1 MSNFANKV
9 TSAAPCHTVFVR
21 TKRKRFAY
29 VKAGNGQDRVSCVV
43 GGGVRCSLQ
52 GVGGDGLPIP
62 QPVWRFGTLRQALQR
77 DAHAIGRRE
86 HPDLAGILPKEG
98 RKPMTLY
105 HGSTVDIPH
114 VDLAKSKPNKDF
126 GRAFYLSDDE
136 QQALEMAQFRAEFE
150 DSTPIVNVY
159 EFDEA
164 LFEEFQI
171 KRFQDY
177 TEEWAHFVY
186 DHRTEPNGRTLHDYD
201 IVYGPIAND
210 RIGAQITRY
219 KQGYIS
225 FEEFLKRIQY
235 IKGITFQYAFCTQRA
250 IDKLIKQTS
259 R

>member
-1 MSNFANKV
+1 MK
-9 TSAAPCHTVFVR
+9 
-21 TKRKRFAY
+21 
-29 VKAGNGQDRVSCVV
+29 
-43 GGGVRCSLQ
+43 
-52 GVGGDGLPIP
+52 
-62 QPVWRFGTLRQALQR
+62 
-77 DAHAIGRRE
+77 
-86 HPDLAGILPKEG
+86 
-98 RKPMTLY
+98 LY

-136 QQALEMAQFRAEFE
+136 QQALEMAQFRAEFDE
-150 DSTPIVNVY
+150 ATPIVNVY

-164 LFEEFQI
+164 LFEKFQI
-171 KRFQDY
+171 KRFEAY

-210 RIGAQITRY
+210 RVGAQITRY

-235 IKGITFQYAFCTQRA
+235 IKGITFQYAFCTQNA
-250 IDKLIKQTS
+250 IAKLIKQTS
-259 R
+259 K